1 MRRFLIATA
10 ALLSLAA
17 PAVAV
22 PACSNP
28 ADQSAW
34 EVLALRRMMS
44 VIATKN
50 CGKEREYNEYFIKRF
65 QPIIQDNDRKV
76 QAYFRRVYGG
86 AGRGRMDIFETE
98 LANIMSQ
105 QANRQAGEFCS
116 PECQHVPDRA
126 ALGGG
131 SGGGGGSV
139 QPVFRSP
146 ARNPVVEACAR
157 GCQVKSAP
165 RYRPG
170 SWRPIRWRRPPPW
183 RLAAAAQ
190 AHRDA
195 RGGCLPSQGFRT
207 GCATTPATI
216 R

>member
-116 PECQHVPDRA
+116 RA
-126 ALGGG
+126 SLMFNEMLALPK
-131 SGGGGGSV
+131 
-139 QPVFRSP
+139 QDDL
-146 ARNPVVEACAR
+146 AAYAA
-157 GCQVKSAP
+157 VKDL
-165 RYRPG
+165 
-170 SWRPIRWRRPPPW
+170 PPPNVSMCPTV
-183 RLAAAAQ
+183 R
-190 AHRDA
+190 R
-195 RGGCLPSQGFRT
+195 
-207 GCATTPATI
+207 
-216 R
+216 